1 MRAKGKRRLLAD
13 ECDFV
18 ENLAVNDPL
27 VLTRQGKSESSI
39 AKVLVNVRLGAGDDI
54 DNLTDAMC
62 GIKK

>member
-13 ECDFV
+13 ERDFV